1 MRAAVL
7 IHAELP
13 FNHRVQRLLKE
24 YAHFPQEQL
33 EEALRKIERR
43 MGGQHVKAALEA
55 FQAGDLAT
63 ATGIALEYYDKTYT
77 HATSKGNFSQKIHF
91 EPAILNSRNIAESLI
106 ELANDNRL

>member
-1 MRAAVL
+1 
-7 IHAELP
+7 
-13 FNHRVQRLLKE
+13 
-24 YAHFPQEQL
+24 
-33 EEALRKIERR
+33 